1 MYSWRVSASQLAF
14 HHITKCQAALVS
26 SLNASDKLGQT
37 AGRELTV
44 EKGCAWWARSTS
56 DVVVSA
62 LERHN
67 MKVSTV
73 TRESSTT
80 LVSKSGRNTDKL
92 LDSALV
98 AAACQRDGIWPFPV
112 ANHVCLTTETS
123 HFTMSS
129 SEGRE
134 HRPSFLY

>member
-44 EKGCAWWARSTS
+44 EKGCAWWACSTS
-56 DVVVSA
+56 DDLAPA
-62 LERHN
+62 LERR
-67 MKVSTV
+67 KVKASTA
-73 TRESSTT
+73 RFLSSTT
-80 LVSKSGRNTDKL
+80 LVSEVGRNSEQL

-98 AAACQRDGIWPFPV
+98 LAACRRYGLCSFPIEKRI
-112 ANHVCLTTETS
+112 CLSPETS
-123 HFTMSS
+123 HFTMSL

-134 HRPSFLY
+134 KGPSFLQ